1 LNGSR
6 INKEGALPLIVAQL
20 HVFSHAPFHTNPH
33 APVGAPPKMKK
44 YSVAPVSPVA
54 ARKSVYYEQ
63 KRVRSEVAY

>member
-1 LNGSR
+1 MFQRKDTRLLN
-6 INKEGALPLIVAQL
+6 L
-20 HVFSHAPFHTNPH
+20 HTNPH
-33 APVGAPPKMKK
+33 APVRAPPKMKK